1 MTLGQVTALII
12 NWRTIDLTMQC
23 VSGLLVQYPTLRI
36 ILVDN
41 GSDDEAGSATA
52 IAALA
57 ASRSNVSAILNRSN
71 RADAGS
77 ALPAVGIRKVPY
89 GLGKV
94 FDTGSGIGE
103 PFLVEPVVRKMLTG
117 GNVGHGPAL
126 HQVLKLCRTPYL
138 LALDSDCIVR
148 EGGFIERMLEPF
160 ADGDVYAVGRM
171 AFLNRRGTA
180 LPPRLKKGDRH
191 IHEAVIV
198 LDVEKYLGLMPYV
211 HYGIPSLLNMP
222 DAVVKGYRLVDYD
235 IGPADTAV
243 HHLFRGS
250 RKLRGGMPHV
260 RSIPIMPEVLLE
272 GLKSEFVGDV

>member
-1 MTLGQVTALII
+1 MLGQVTALIV

-23 VSGLLVQYPTLRI
+23 ADGLLARYPALRL

-57 ASRSNVSAILNRSN
+57 ASRANVSAILNRSN
-71 RADAGS
+71 RADA
-77 ALPAVGIRKVPY
+77 AEPLPLVGILEVPY
-89 GLGKV
+89 GVGRV
-94 FDTGSGIGE
+94 FGTGPNISTPCLAE
-103 PFLVEPVVRKMLTG
+103 LVVHKMLTG

-138 LALDSDCIVR
+138 LALDSDCIVQ
-148 EGGFIERMLEPF
+148 EGGFLERMLEPF

-171 AFLNRRGTA
+171 TFLNRRGTA
-180 LPPRLKKGDRH
+180 LPPRLKKGDPH
-191 IHEAVIV
+191 IHGAVIV
-198 LDVEKYLGLMPYV
+198 LDVEKYRGSMPYV
-211 HYGIPSLLNMP
+211 HYGVPSLLNMP
-222 DAVVKGYRLVDYD
+222 DAVTKGYRLVDYD
-235 IGPADTAV
+235 IGSADTAV

-272 GLKSEFVGDV
+272 GLKSEFVGDI